1 MAEGNNT
8 PDKEDKTEEATE
20 QRIRKSQEKGDFPIS
35 KDLTITVMLIGSMI
49 SLFLIFPFLGQV
61 LSMKLRGILEQA
73 HLFSFNNEDT
83 SILSWVLFIQ
93 ITPDFLKIM
102 VVFIVCAIAGTYIQT
117 KLTPNKEALQPKLEK
132 ISPLKGLKRLFSVKS
147 LVELIKSLIK
157 LTTITIL
164 IYVLLKNELKQIPEI
179 SNQSLMVS
187 LHLFWNLCF
196 KLFMTAL
203 IFQLFIGGADYM
215 YQRYEYFKKLKMTK
229 QELKEEFKESEG
241 DPHIKSK
248 RRQIQRETSRG
259 RMLDKVQEATV
270 VITNPTHYAVALK
283 YNPMENK
290 APIVVAKGK
299 DRIAHTIRELALK
312 NWVQIIENPPLAR
325 SLYKIPLNKEI
336 PPDFYKAVAEII
348 KYVFK
353 KKNKKL

>member
-1 MAEGNNT
+1 MAESNNT

-49 SLFLIFPFLGQV
+49 SLFLIFPFLGQG
-61 LSMKLRGILEQA
+61 LSMKLRGFLEQA
-73 HLFSFNNEDT
+73 HLFSFNNENAG
-83 SILSWVLFIQ
+83 ILSWILFVE
-93 ITPDFLKIM
+93 ITPDFLKMM
-102 VVFIVCAIAGTYIQT
+102 VIFIICAIVGTYIQT
-117 KLTPNKEALQPKLEK
+117 KLVPNKKALQPKLEK
-132 ISPLKGLKRLFSVKS
+132 ISPIKGFKRLFSLKS

-157 LTTITIL
+157 LTVITIL

-179 SNQSLMVS
+179 SNQPLMVS
-187 LHLFWNLCF
+187 LHLFWSLCF

-229 QELKEEFKESEG
+229 QELKEEFKETEG
-241 DPHIKSK
+241 DPHIKGK

-259 RMLDKVQEATV
+259 RMLDKVQDATV

-283 YNPMENK
+283 YNPLENK

-353 KKNKKL
+353 KKRK